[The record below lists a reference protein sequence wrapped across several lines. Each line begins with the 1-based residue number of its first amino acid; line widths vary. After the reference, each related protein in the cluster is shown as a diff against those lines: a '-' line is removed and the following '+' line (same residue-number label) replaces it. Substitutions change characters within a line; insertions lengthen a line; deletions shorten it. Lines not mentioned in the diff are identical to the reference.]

1 LKTPNFRIYLEQWNA
16 TTHQNFTTPLIH
28 QEMAKWL
35 MESSSH
41 GKRLL
46 RMMAFRGAGKSTII
60 ALYLAW
66 RLSVN
71 PDLRVL
77 LLAADLSLA
86 IKMAR
91 NVRRIIEKHPLSYAV
106 NPTNKNKKIDQWA
119 VDRFT
124 VCRNRSSR
132 DPSIL
137 AAGILSNIT
146 GCRADLIVYDDVEVP
161 NTCNTSLKRED
172 LRNRLRESNF
182 ILVPGGTQLYI
193 GTPHSYFSIYADKAR
208 HEIGEQE
215 PFLDGYHTLKIP
227 VVDKDGRSNWPEIFT
242 KDHIEKIKKQSGP
255 QQFAAQMMLQPVN
268 ILESRL
274 NTEQLIFY
282 NGALDYSE
290 SQRRTVLRLE
300 GRKMVS
306 CQAWWDP
313 SFASAKGDDS
323 VLAIVYIDEEGQ
335 YYLHHIEYIKLGLN
349 ADNHQAEANQQCN
362 IVADLL
368 QKYYVPAVTIESN
381 GIGKLLPGIL
391 KQTLAERKIPC
402 AVIEKSSTQAKHI
415 RIIESFDAILA
426 ARALS
431 VHENVRKTNFLSEM
445 MEWQPHGHGKDD
457 GLDAVAGAL
466 SQEPVR
472 LRYSYNA
479 KRSKWQSGSNTF
491 HADSNFDV

>member
-1 LKTPNFRIYLEQWNA
+1 MKTPNFRIYLEQWNA
-16 TTHQNFTTPLIH
+16 SQLALSTPLIH
-28 QEMAKWL
+28 QLMANWL

-41 GKRLL
+41 GKRQLQ
-46 RMMAFRGAGKSTII
+46 MMAFRGAGKSSVI

-91 NVRRIIEKHPLSYAV
+91 NVRKIIEKHPLSSAV
-106 NPTNKNKKIDQWA
+106 NPTKKNKKIDQWA

-124 VCRNRSSR
+124 VCRNRTSR
-132 DPSIL
+132 DPSVL

-161 NTCNTSLKRED
+161 NTCNSSLKRED

-182 ILVPGGTQLYI
+182 VLTPNGTQLYI

-208 HEIGEQE
+208 PEIGEQK
-215 PFLDGYHTLKIP
+215 PFLDGFHRLEIP
-227 VVDKDGRSNWPEIFT
+227 VMDENGMSNWPEIFT
-242 KDHIEKIKKQSGP
+242 KDHIEKIKAQSGP

-268 ILESRL
+268 ILDSRL
-274 NTEQLIFY
+274 NTDQLNFY
-282 NGALDYSE
+282 NGELDYSE
-290 SQRRTVLRLE
+290 SQRQAVLRLN
-300 GRKMVS
+300 GKKMIS

-313 SFASAKGDDS
+313 PFASAKGDDS
-323 VLAIVYIDEEGQ
+323 VLAIIYTDAEGQ
-335 YYLHHIEYIKLGLN
+335 YYLHHIEYIKLGLS
-349 ADNHQAEANQQCN
+349 ADTQQAEAHQQCD
-362 IVADLL
+362 IVANIL
-368 QKYYVPAVTIESN
+368 KRYFVPSVTIESN

-391 KQTLAERKIPC
+391 KQTLATQKIPC
-402 AVIEKSSTQAKHI
+402 AVIEKSSTQAKHV
-415 RIIESFDAILA
+415 RIIESFDTILA

-431 VHENVRKTNFLSEM
+431 VHDNIRKTSFLTEM
-445 MEWQPHGHGKDD
+445 MEWQPKGHGKDD

-472 LRYSYNA
+472 LRYSYNTGRA
-479 KRSKWQSGSNTF
+479 KWQGGANTF